1 MYYVLFAVDVAATI
15 SENWTV
21 QRQEQYAFSMRSDHR
36 QNPASN
42 SDMVNP
48 NSGLQNCYCIRTEFK
63 HAQQNLRRHDRI

>member
-1 MYYVLFAVDVAATI
+1 
-15 SENWTV
+15 
-21 QRQEQYAFSMRSDHR
+21 MRGDHR
-36 QNPASN
+36 QNLASN